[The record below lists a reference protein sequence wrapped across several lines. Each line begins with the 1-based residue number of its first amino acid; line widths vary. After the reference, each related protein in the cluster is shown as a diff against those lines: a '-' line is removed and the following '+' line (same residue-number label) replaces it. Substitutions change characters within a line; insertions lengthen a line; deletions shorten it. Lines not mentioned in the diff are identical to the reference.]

1 MNYGYFPGCSLLSTA
16 REYDTSLRVVCNKL
30 CVGLREI
37 KDWICCGSSAIH
49 VAPRRLAMALP
60 LKNLAEAQQQGL
72 EEVLAPCAACFG
84 RLKSAQYEMNQHPEL
99 RLELEDIIGHTFS
112 NSIKVLH
119 PLEIFGN
126 GLFGKISQ
134 LRKNTLS
141 TLKVVCY
148 YGCLLTRP
156 PKVTH
161 FDDSED
167 PQSMDRVMSALGAQ
181 VLDWG
186 YKTDCCGG
194 SFALTKT
201 DIVLKLS
208 HEILA
213 GAKEVGAQA
222 IVVACPLCQINL
234 DSRQR
239 EVEKEYGESYNLPI
253 LYFTQLM
260 GVAFGLSVEELML
273 DKHFVDSS
281 KVLENVRTI

>member
-1 MNYGYFPGCSLLSTA
+1 
-16 REYDTSLRVVCNKL
+16 
-30 CVGLREI
+30 
-37 KDWICCGSSAIH
+37 
-49 VAPRRLAMALP
+49 
-60 LKNLAEAQQQGL
+60 
-72 EEVLAPCAACFG
+72 
-84 RLKSAQYEMNQHPEL
+84 
-99 RLELEDIIGHTFS
+99 
-112 NSIKVLH
+112 
-119 PLEIFGN
+119 
-126 GLFGKISQ
+126 
-134 LRKNTLS
+134 
-141 TLKVVCY
+141 
-148 YGCLLTRP
+148 
-156 PKVTH
+156 
-161 FDDSED
+161 
-167 PQSMDRVMSALGAQ
+167 MDRVMSALGAQ

-281 KVLENVRTI
+281 KVLENLRTI